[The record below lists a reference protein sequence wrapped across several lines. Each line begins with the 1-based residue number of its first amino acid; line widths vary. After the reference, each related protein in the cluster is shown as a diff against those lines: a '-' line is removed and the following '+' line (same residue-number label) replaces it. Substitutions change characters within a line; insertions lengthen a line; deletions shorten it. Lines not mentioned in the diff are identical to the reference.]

1 MIMEIKCF
9 FCGSELI
16 WGSDFNLEEVCDL
29 AKEGDGGVVSYYTC
43 PTCGR
48 TYEVCDPPEEERKTS
63 YKEYWNED

>member
-16 WGSDFNLEEVCDL
+16 WGSDFNLEEVCD
-29 AKEGDGGVVSYYTC
+29 
-43 PTCGR
+43 
-48 TYEVCDPPEEERKTS
+48 PPEEERKTS